1 MNDMAQPNFK
11 TGALYRGDNLD
22 FLRAFDSE
30 SIDLIATDPPFNK
43 GRDFHA
49 TPESLASGASFT
61 DRWSWD
67 DENDV
72 QIEWLLSLQAHHP
85 KVVAVI
91 ESARLVYGDDL
102 AAFLCWMG
110 VRLLEMHR
118 VLKPTGSLYLHCDP
132 TASHYLKA
140 LLDAIFG
147 KHNFRNEIVWKRV
160 SSSAK
165 GSQHSAKSWGVNND
179 TILYYTKTSN
189 FKLNPTMPLVEQ
201 LEIERKFPKIDEN
214 GERYNTTAM
223 PLYRSKSLGARPNL
237 CYEWRGFK
245 NPHPSGWRL
254 SRERLDEE
262 FEKGNV
268 VIRSDGK
275 LERRA
280 YLRDY
285 KGVPAGNVWTDIV
298 FGSASKERTGYP
310 TQKPL
315 ALYERIIKASSNEG
329 DIVLDPFAGC
339 ATTTVAAQRL
349 NRRWV
354 AMDIWEG
361 AHEIVLQRMKNET
374 TIFDADSV
382 EEHLEPPIRTD
393 GGRTAANPLPEVKK
407 IRGGRK
413 RFDSKA
419 AKEQLLAHPD
429 WDWRCDGCDTF
440 IENPRFFEVD
450 HDVPISKGGSDD
462 MLNLVLICGPCNRTK
477 SNKMTREELRTHNW
491 RQGNMAAQIESKFRR
506 GVLR

>member
-1 MNDMAQPNFK
+1 MNDIVQPNFK

-22 FLRAFDSE
+22 FLRAFNSE
-30 SIDLIATDPPFNK
+30 TIDLIATDPPFNK

-49 TPESLASGASFT
+49 TPDSLARNASFT
-61 DRWSWD
+61 DRWTWD
-67 DENDV
+67 DDV
-72 QIEWLLSLQAHHP
+72 QTDWLWSLESNHP
-85 KVVAVI
+85 KVRELI
-91 ESARLVYGDDL
+91 DSTRFVYGDDL
-102 AAFLCWMG
+102 AAFLSWMG

-132 TASHYLKA
+132 TASHYLKM

-147 KHNFRNEIVWKRV
+147 RANFRNEIVWRKYSGRKNN
-160 SSSAK
+160 AK
-165 GSQHSAKSWGVNND
+165 HKFTTQHDTLFFYVKSDQASFNGVMIPHSD
-179 TILYYTKTSN
+179 
-189 FKLNPTMPLVEQ
+189 
-201 LEIERKFPKIDEN
+201 LEISKEYKHFDDDGR
-214 GERYNTTAM
+214 RY
-223 PLYRSKSLGARPNL
+223 
-237 CYEWRGFK
+237 
-245 NPHPSGWRL
+245 RL
-254 SRERLDEE
+254 SRGRSYQKTGIQKRIYLDESPGRAVGSLWAE
-262 FEKGNV
+262 
-268 VIRSDGK
+268 DG
-275 LERRA
+275 LQLNTSSAER
-280 YLRDY
+280 
-285 KGVPAGNVWTDIV
+285 V
-298 FGSASKERTGYP
+298 GYP

-361 AHEIVLQRMKNET
+361 AHQIVLQRMRNET
-374 TIFDADSV
+374 KIFDADSV

-407 IRGGRK
+407 TRGGRK

-429 WDWRCDGCDTF
+429 WDWVCDGCDTR
-440 IENPRFFEVD
+440 IENPRYFEVD
-450 HDVPISKGGSDD
+450 HDVPVSKGGSDD
-462 MLNLVLICGPCNRTK
+462 ILNLVLICGPCNRTK
-477 SNKMTREELRTHNW
+477 SNKMTRAELRNHNW
-491 RQGNMAAQIESKFRR
+491 EQKNMAAQIESKFRR

>member
-30 SIDLIATDPPFNK
+30 TIDLIATDPPFNK

-147 KHNFRNEIVWKRV
+147 KQNFRNEIVWAYTGPSNTKR
-160 SSSAK
+160 
-165 GSQHSAKSWGVNND
+165 W
-179 TILYYTKTSN
+179 
-189 FKLNPTMPLVEQ
+189 
-201 LEIERKFPKIDEN
+201 FPKKHDYILW
-214 GERYNTTAM
+214 Y
-223 PLYRSKSLGARPNL
+223 SKSDDWKFNINNVRVP
-237 CYEWRGFK
+237 YT
-245 NPHPSGWRL
+245 SGLHNTGTVFGKTDGDNAEVRL
-254 SRERLDEE
+254 RE
-262 FEKGNV
+262 KT
-268 VIRSDGK
+268 GK
-275 LERRA
+275 PVE
-280 YLRDY
+280 DW
-285 KGVPAGNVWTDIV
+285 WTDI
-298 FGSASKERTGYP
+298 GSGAHISKKERVGYP

-315 ALYERIIKASSNEG
+315 ALYERIVKASSNEG

-361 AHEIVLQRMKNET
+361 AHEIVLQRMRNET
-374 TIFDADSV
+374 KIFDADTV
-382 EEHLEPPIRTD
+382 MEYLEPPIRTD

-450 HDVPISKGGSDD
+450 HDVPVSKGGSDD

-491 RQGNMAAQIESKFRR
+491 RQGNMAAQIASKFRR

>member
-1 MNDMAQPNFK
+1 MNYTAQPNFK

-22 FLRAFDSE
+22 FLRAFNSE
-30 SIDLIATDPPFNK
+30 TIDLIATDPPFNK

-67 DENDV
+67 NENDV
-72 QIEWLLSLQAHHP
+72 QAEWLWSLESNHP
-85 KVVAVI
+85 KVRELIDATRV
-91 ESARLVYGDDL
+91 VYGDDL

-147 KHNFRNEIVWKRV
+147 KDNFRNEIVWGYSGANSPKLDFRRKHDIILRYAKTDNPTFNV
-160 SSSAK
+160 QYQPYNNPGSGRRASTKGMSAK
-165 GSQHSAKSWGVNND
+165 RGLSYRAEGIPLND
-179 TILYYTKTSN
+179 WWSDIRTLINWDS
-189 FKLNPTMPLVEQ
+189 
-201 LEIERKFPKIDEN
+201 ER
-214 GERYNTTAM
+214 
-223 PLYRSKSLGARPNL
+223 
-237 CYEWRGFK
+237 
-245 NPHPSGWRL
+245 
-254 SRERLDEE
+254 
-262 FEKGNV
+262 V
-268 VIRSDGK
+268 
-275 LERRA
+275 
-280 YLRDY
+280 
-285 KGVPAGNVWTDIV
+285 
-298 FGSASKERTGYP
+298 GYP

-354 AMDIWEG
+354 AMDVWEG
-361 AHEIVLQRMKNET
+361 AYEIVLQRMKNET
-374 TIFDADSV
+374 TIFDADAV
-382 EEHLEPPIRTD
+382 MEYLEPPIRTD
-393 GGRTAANPLPEVKK
+393 DGRTAADPLPEVKK

-450 HDVPISKGGSDD
+450 HDVPVSKGGSDD

-491 RQGNMAAQIESKFRR
+491 KQGNMAAQIESKFRR